1 VRNNN
6 SWLHNSPRLAKGPDR
21 CTAMIHPDDA
31 AARGIATGDQVRV
44 SSRVGAVQ
52 LAAEVSEDV
61 MPGVIS
67 IPHGFG
73 QDKPGTR
80 LSVAAARALGASDE
94 DLAPFAVE
102 RARPSDPAEWLA
114 QADDAHRRALA
125 LLGRLRATHPVGPE
139 IVASLVEAAREHTL
153 VPTSTPEGLVLSD
166 PSDRALLDL
175 ARAFPHGLVVLRGR
189 GAAARQRR
197 LARELPD
204 RFGVDESDADPAVV
218 FTAYTTAPQSTS
230 VPTSVPTDVPAS
242 SPAAQ

>member
-1 VRNNN
+1 MTTNPFCADWPRPWKNVASKLRPPDQLLLIGRRHVRNNN

-80 LSVAAARALGASDE
+80 LSVAAKRPGVSLN
-94 DLAPFAVE
+94 DLT
-102 RARPSDPAEWLA
+102 DPAAMDPISGNAVLNGTPVTLERVE
-114 QADDAHRRALA
+114 QA
-125 LLGRLRATHPVGPE
+125 
-139 IVASLVEAAREHTL
+139 VAAE
-153 VPTSTPEGLVLSD
+153 
-166 PSDRALLDL
+166 
-175 ARAFPHGLVVLRGR
+175 
-189 GAAARQRR
+189 
-197 LARELPD
+197 
-204 RFGVDESDADPAVV
+204 
-218 FTAYTTAPQSTS
+218 
-230 VPTSVPTDVPAS
+230 
-242 SPAAQ
+242 